1 MARNQTVWPAIRIE
15 RRPSPAGA
23 RRPIARRRPAACRSE
38 AEDLLR
44 DLAFVFRVARD
55 VRRSMTR
62 RERP

>member
-1 MARNQTVWPAIRIE
+1 MPRNETAWPAIRIE
-15 RRPSPAGA
+15 RRPSAPS
-23 RRPIARRRPAACRSE
+23 RRRIAPRKPAACRSE

-62 RERP
+62 RDVP

>member
-1 MARNQTVWPAIRIE
+1 MARNETVWPAIRIE
-15 RRPSPAGA
+15 RRPSAAP
-23 RRPIARRRPAACRSE
+23 RRPVVRRNPAACRAE

-62 RERP
+62 RDAP